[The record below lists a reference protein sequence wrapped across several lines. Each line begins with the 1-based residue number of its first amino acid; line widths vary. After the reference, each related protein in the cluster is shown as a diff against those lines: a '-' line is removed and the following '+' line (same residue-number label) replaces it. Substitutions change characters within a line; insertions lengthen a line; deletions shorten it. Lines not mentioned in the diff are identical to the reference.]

1 MRKERKLTDLK
12 ELGKA
17 VSAAEKEAERLSV
30 STSVMGGAGTSAQ
43 AGRGGAHSQASPAG
57 VASQAGRGGEA
68 ALDGGKGLRVG
79 QTVLLTDCELRGKV
93 TAIGRKV
100 SVEVED
106 GLVLEVLPEELA
118 VTDDAQEQLLRSAAG
133 VRSAL
138 SGKSVSKP
146 GGARSGSVGG
156 IGFGIVGASG
166 SGYRAGRTGGSGS
179 GYGVG
184 KNGGPVG
191 GGERSGRRSGK
202 GYTGTL
208 TVDLHLDAIPG
219 GGSVARGHELE
230 FQMSV
235 FRRVLKDSLRHR
247 GMRIT
252 FIHGVGDGV
261 LRDMIRRELDEVF
274 ALRCTYTYGL
284 PGVTIVTIR

>member
-43 AGRGGAHSQASPAG
+43 AGRGGAHSQAAPAG

-138 SGKSVSKP
+138 SGKSVSKR
-146 GGARSGSVGG
+146 GGARSGSEGG

-166 SGYRAGRTGGSGS
+166 SGYRADENGGSGS
-179 GYGVG
+179 GYVAGRR
-184 KNGGPVG
+184 GGPVG
-191 GGERSGRRSGK
+191 GERNGRRSGK

>member
-17 VSAAEKEAERLSV
+17 VSATEKEAERLSV

-43 AGRGGAHSQASPAG
+43 AGRGGAHSQAAPAG

-79 QTVLLTDCELRGKV
+79 QTVLLTDYELRGKV

-118 VTDDAQEQLLRSAAG
+118 VTDDAQEQLLRIAAG

-166 SGYRAGRTGGSGS
+166 SGYRADENGGSGS
-179 GYGVG
+179 GYVAGRR
-184 KNGGPVG
+184 GGPVG
-191 GGERSGRRSGK
+191 GERNGRRSGK

>member
-1 MRKERKLTDLK
+1 MTDLK

-43 AGRGGAHSQASPAG
+43 AGLSGAHSQAAPAG
-57 VASQAGRGGEA
+57 VASQAGRGGESSQ
-68 ALDGGKGLRVG
+68 DGGKGLRVG
-79 QTVLLTDCELRGKV
+79 QTVLLTDYELRGKV

-138 SGKSVSKP
+138 SGKSVSKR
-146 GGARSGSVGG
+146 GGVRSGSEGG
-156 IGFGIVGASG
+156 IGFGIG
-166 SGYRAGRTGGSGS
+166 SGYRADENGGSGS

-191 GGERSGRRSGK
+191 GGERNGRCSGK

>member
-1 MRKERKLTDLK
+1 MTDLK

-43 AGRGGAHSQASPAG
+43 AGRGGAHSQAAPAG

-79 QTVLLTDCELRGKV
+79 QTVLLTDYELRGKV

-138 SGKSVSKP
+138 SEKSVSKP

-166 SGYRAGRTGGSGS
+166 SGYRADENGGSGS
-179 GYGVG
+179 GYVAGRR
-184 KNGGPVG
+184 GGPVG
-191 GGERSGRRSGK
+191 GERNGRRSGK

>member
-156 IGFGIVGASG
+156 IGFGIG
-166 SGYRAGRTGGSGS
+166 SGYRADENGGSGS
-179 GYGVG
+179 GYVAGRR
-184 KNGGPVG
+184 GGPVG
-191 GGERSGRRSGK
+191 GGERNGRRSGK